1 MHGLFILSILK
12 KVFSPNNINKI
23 EETTMKTV
31 IGIDNGTQSTK
42 VIFYDYENKTIAAES
57 SAPHSLISKEDGTR
71 EQDASQWIGALDS
84 CFAQIP
90 QEVKNSALAIG
101 VSGQQHGCVPLGKDG
116 TVLTPVKLWCDTS
129 TGTECDEI
137 TDSFGGRDAL
147 IQKVGNPMLPGY
159 TASKILYLKKHHQS
173 LYKKVAYILL
183 PHDYINYY
191 LTGEIA
197 MEYGDASGTGLL
209 DIRKRTWHKGVI
221 ECIDSGLIDKL
232 PPLRES
238 NEILGTILPEIAKK
252 YGLPEGIPL
261 AMGGGDNMMGAI
273 GTGSLEPGD
282 ITVSLGTS
290 GTLFATTDQPFIDDK
305 GEIAAFCS
313 SSGSWLPL
321 YCTMNCTVASE
332 LTRNLFDLGVKEFD
346 SLAESAQPGA
356 DGITMV
362 PYFNGERS
370 PNLPSETGKIFGM
383 RQDNMSQKNIAR
395 AAMEGATFG
404 LRRGLDS
411 FVSLGYKP
419 KNLRLIGGGAN
430 SPLWRQ
436 MIANIFNLPVVVPQS
451 KEAPAMGAALQGLA
465 LISSDTVE
473 ALSSKHIALNQE
485 ATVYPQKEVVTQ
497 YQEVY
502 KRYTELVETIISHNN
517 QEGGV

>member
-1 MHGLFILSILK
+1 
-12 KVFSPNNINKI
+12 
-23 EETTMKTV
+23 
-31 IGIDNGTQSTK
+31 
-42 VIFYDYENKTIAAES
+42 
-57 SAPHSLISKEDGTR
+57 
-71 EQDASQWIGALDS
+71 
-84 CFAQIP
+84 
-90 QEVKNSALAIG
+90 
-101 VSGQQHGCVPLGKDG
+101 
-116 TVLTPVKLWCDTS
+116 
-129 TGTECDEI
+129 
-137 TDSFGGRDAL
+137 
-147 IQKVGNPMLPGY
+147 
-159 TASKILYLKKHHQS
+159 
-173 LYKKVAYILL
+173 
-183 PHDYINYY
+183 
-191 LTGEIA
+191 
-197 MEYGDASGTGLL
+197 
-209 DIRKRTWHKGVI
+209 
-221 ECIDSGLIDKL
+221 
-232 PPLRES
+232 
-238 NEILGTILPEIAKK
+238 
-252 YGLPEGIPL
+252 
-261 AMGGGDNMMGAI
+261 
-273 GTGSLEPGD
+273 
-282 ITVSLGTS
+282 
-290 GTLFATTDQPFIDDK
+290 
-305 GEIAAFCS
+305 
-313 SSGSWLPL
+313 
-321 YCTMNCTVASE
+321 MNCTVASE
-332 LTRNLFDLGVKEFD
+332 LTRNLFDLGIKEFD

>member
-1 MHGLFILSILK
+1 MHGLFILSIQK
-12 KVFSPNNINKI
+12 MVFPPNNINKI
-23 EETTMKTV
+23 EEKAMKTV

-42 VIFYDYENKTIAAES
+42 VIFYDYEHKTVVAEA

-71 EQDASQWIGALDS
+71 EQDAHQWIEALDS

-90 QEVKNSALAIG
+90 QEIKDSALAAG
-101 VSGQQHGCVPLGKDG
+101 VSGQQHGCVPLGTDG

-129 TGTECDEI
+129 TGTECEEI
-137 TDSFGGRDAL
+137 TAAFGGKDAL
-147 IQKVGNPMLPGY
+147 IREVGNPILPGY
-159 TASKILYLKKHHQS
+159 TASKILYLKKHHPN

-209 DIRKRTWHKGVI
+209 DIRNRKWHSKVV
-221 ECIDSGLIDKL
+221 ECIDPELLDKL
-232 PPLRES
+232 PPLKES
-238 NEILGTILPEIAKK
+238 DAILGTILPELAQK
-252 YGLPEGIPL
+252 YGLPQGIPL

-273 GTGSLEPGD
+273 GTGSLKPGD

-290 GTLFATTDQPFIDDK
+290 GTLFATTDRPFIDDK

-332 LTRNLFDLGVKEFD
+332 LTRNLFSLGVKEFD
-346 SLAESAQPGA
+346 QLAESAQPGA
-356 DGITMV
+356 EGITMV

-370 PNLPSETGKIFGM
+370 PNLPNETGTIFGM
-383 RQDNMSQKNIAR
+383 HQDNMSQKNIAR

-411 FVSLGYKP
+411 FMVLGYTP

-451 KEAPAMGAALQGLA
+451 KEAPAMGAALQALA
-465 LISSDTVE
+465 LLSSDDVT
-473 ALSSKHIALNQE
+473 ALSSKHITINEE
-485 ATVYPQKEVVTQ
+485 ATVQPEAQVVAE
-497 YQEVY
+497 YNRVY